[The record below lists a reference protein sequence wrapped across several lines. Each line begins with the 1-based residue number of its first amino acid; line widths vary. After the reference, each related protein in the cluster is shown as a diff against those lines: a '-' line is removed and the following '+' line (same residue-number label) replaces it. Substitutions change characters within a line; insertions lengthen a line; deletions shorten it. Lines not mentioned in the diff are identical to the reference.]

1 VSNISRHI
9 TALLLRQRGQ
19 NGPLCAE
26 LEEKLSPEGKDRLF
40 RILQDMELEV
50 GRAKRRHPWL
60 PGQV

>member
-1 VSNISRHI
+1 MSNISRHI

-40 RILQDMELEV
+40 RILQDMDLEI
-50 GRAKRRHPWL
+50 GRAKRRQHWL